1 MTANE
6 AHVFHSVAP
15 NETGILI
22 MFALLYISP
31 LLPHSCTFQSVLLS
45 ALLRYRCVGMASE
58 RELTS
63 EFVEMDDLTTAEGGP
78 APILVGFQKVRSPR
92 SFTTVSICALCAC
105 VCVCECA
112 CGCEGGAD
120 V

>member
-63 EFVEMDDLTTAEGGP
+63 EFVEMDDLITPTEGGP
-78 APILVGFQKVRSPR
+78 APILGGFQKVRCPR
-92 SFTTVSICALCAC
+92 SFTTRLHLCIVCMC
-105 VCVCECA
+105 VCAGVRA
-112 CGCEGGAD
+112 GLM
-120 V
+120 